1 MAPIG
6 LKLCQNAFYTIPNIS
21 FFDAPQKIG
30 EIFGSK
36 KKNRT
41 EKKIGSKKQFFAILA
56 RFVRS
61 YGQTDF
67 KIGFGVKC
75 CSRYTFPE
83 VCTPENHE
91 NVAKTL

>member
-1 MAPIG
+1 MVSNIALIG
-6 LKLCQNAFYTIPNIS
+6 LKLCQNAFHTIPNIS
-21 FFDAPQKIG
+21 FFDAKKQIG
-30 EIFGSK
+30 EIFGST
-36 KKNRT
+36 NR
-41 EKKIGSKKQFFAILA
+41 FFAILA

-67 KIGFGVKC
+67 KIGFGVKF